1 MFGKFWRSAKKA
13 KVLELPR
20 SDIRF
25 LGGPSG
31 SMRLVY
37 SLSQAMQDNPEDVT
51 LTQKLTLDT
60 TRPLLGLKGTLG
72 LYGSQEWWAS
82 IQQGK
87 MPLLILGGVIKRA
100 YVAGMDH
107 SDDNNTID
115 LLLDDGS
122 VRMEGIYVN
131 DRADIKLFKVGCRV
145 EMAYVR
151 DELKRQPAQDGSVNY
166 SEMPLEMAVAL
177 EPVS

>member
-1 MFGKFWRSAKKA
+1 MFGKFWGSAKKA
-13 KVLELPR
+13 KVLEQPR
-20 SDIRF
+20 TDRRIP
-25 LGGPSG
+25 GGPSA

-37 SLSQAMQDNPEDVT
+37 SLSQAMQDDPKDVA

-60 TRPLLGLKGTLG
+60 TKPLLGLKGALG
-72 LYGSQEWWAS
+72 LYGSDEWWAS

-87 MPLLILGGVIKRA
+87 MPRLFIGGVIKRA

-131 DRADIKLFKVGCRV
+131 DWADIKLFKVGCRV

-166 SEMPLEMAVAL
+166 LEIPLEMAVSTD
-177 EPVS
+177 PVS